1 MNRNIALFLLG
12 TVLSISAQALQIGG
26 ITVPDTLKAGETPL
40 VLNGAGIRT
49 KWMMDIYV
57 GGLYLES
64 SSSAANQ
71 IIAQDQPMAIKLHM
85 VSGLITSEKMEDAT
99 MEGFK
104 NATGG
109 NTQALDTYI
118 DSFMAV
124 FREPISEGDVFDL
137 IYQPGKGIDVYK
149 NSEFKDTVDGG
160 LPFKQAV
167 FTIWLGKKPAHGG
180 LKKGMLGK

>member
-1 MNRNIALFLLG
+1 MKKNIALFVLG
-12 TVLSISAQALQIGG
+12 ALLSISTQAMQIGG
-26 ITVPDTLKAGETPL
+26 IKLPDSLQAGDTPL
-40 VLNGAGIRT
+40 TLNGAGIRT

-64 SSSAANQ
+64 NSSAAKQ
-71 IIAQDQPMAIKLHM
+71 IIAADQPMAIRLHM

-109 NTQALDTYI
+109 NTQPLDAYI

-137 IYQPGKGIDVYK
+137 IYEPGKGIDVHK
-149 NSEFKDTVDGG
+149 NGEFKDTVDGG

>member
-1 MNRNIALFLLG
+1 MIKNIAILLLG
-12 TVLSISAQALQIGG
+12 TLLSISAQAVQIAG
-26 ITVPDTLKAGETPL
+26 ITLPDTVKAGETSL
-40 VLNGAGIRT
+40 ALNGAGVRT
-49 KWMMDIYV
+49 KWMMDIYA
-57 GGLYLES
+57 GGLYLVTAS
-64 SSSAANQ
+64 SGAKQ
-71 IIAQDQPMAIKLHM
+71 IIDADEAMAIKLHM

-99 MEGFK
+99 MAGFK

-124 FREPISEGDVFDL
+124 FREPISENDVFDL

-149 NSEFKDTVDGG
+149 NGDFKDTVAGG

-167 FTIWLGKKPAHGG
+167 FSIWLGKKPAHGG